1 MTRLPIVIA
10 LVVLAIADA
19 RAGAPLPELFAK
31 AASVKLYMYDGGE
44 RLEVGVLR
52 AFRTLN
58 PTAVPASGIPL
69 SAKQV
74 ARVKRAFTVAT
85 GDQAVAACFV
95 PRHGF
100 VFEDA
105 KGQVIGT
112 LDVCF
117 ECSNYSIG
125 APGYDAQVKPVYAR
139 YEQPTD
145 GWDEKVQRKQKVE
158 VDRVRAS
165 FDMPPTDAPIDW
177 VGLAS
182 LVNELGLPTE
192 PKPADYE
199 RLRKSTGK

>member
-1 MTRLPIVIA
+1 MNRLLMAIA
-10 LVVLAIADA
+10 LVVATACDA
-19 RAGAPLPELFAK
+19 GTGAPPHELFAK
-31 AASVKLYMYDGGE
+31 AASVKLYMYEGGE
-44 RLEVGVLR
+44 RLDVGILKDFR
-52 AFRTLN
+52 ALN
-58 PTAVPASGIPL
+58 PTAIPAKGLAL
-69 SAKQV
+69 SPAQV

-125 APGYDAQVKPVYAR
+125 APGYDAQVKPIYAR
-139 YEQPTD
+139 YEQPAD
-145 GWDEKVQRKQKVE
+145 KWDEKLQRAQQAE
-158 VDRVRAS
+158 VNRLRAT

-177 VGLAS
+177 HGLAA
-182 LVNELGLPTE
+182 LVGEFGLPTE

-199 RLRKSTGK
+199 RLRKASN